1 MSATVVIIGTCDTKL
16 EQLAFL
22 RRQIVAAPGSLTT
35 CLIDVGR
42 HPSSNPDIDVHGSD
56 MLAKY
61 RPELDI
67 STLSRGDFIDAMG
80 SCAMHAVLDMLR
92 EGKLDGIVSAGGSC
106 GTSLC
111 SRVMRS
117 LPIGLPKLVIS
128 TVASGDTGPIVGETD
143 ITLMYSVVDIAGMNP
158 LLRDILSNAGAA
170 IAAAAVSY
178 STRRRSRA
186 QPSMQQTP
194 AKNKKRVGITM
205 FGVTTPGVDAIRE
218 AFEARYPVE
227 TYVFHATGHG
237 GKAMERLIAEGQLD
251 AVIDLTT
258 TEVCDHIM
266 GGVMSAGAERLNAA
280 VQAAIPT
287 IVSLGALDMANF
299 GAKHSVPERYAHRA
313 QVEHNSLVTVVRSS
327 PEDARAIGQF
337 ICDKLRSAANPALI
351 QMWLPLGGI
360 SLFSVPG
367 GPFYDADADAVLFDT
382 IREGLRKTGIRIIE
396 DAGSVNDGAFA
407 ARIVAAMA
415 ELMGL

>member
-22 RRQIVAAPGSLTT
+22 RRQIAAAPGSLTM
-35 CLIDVGR
+35 CIIDVGR
-42 HPSSNPDIDVHGSD
+42 HSSSSQDVDVHASD

-67 STLSRGDFIDAMG
+67 STLSRSDFIDAMG

-117 LPIGLPKLVIS
+117 LPIGLPKLIVS
-128 TVASGDTGPIVGETD
+128 TMASGDTGPIVGETD
-143 ITLMYSVVDIAGMNP
+143 MTLMYSVVDIAGMNP

-178 STRRRSRA
+178 STRRGSHA

-194 AKNKKRVGITM
+194 AKKRVGITM

-218 AFEARYPVE
+218 ALETRYPVE

-258 TEVCDHIM
+258 TEVCDHVM
-266 GGVMSAGAERLNAA
+266 GGVMSAGAERLDAA

-299 GAKHSVPERYAHRA
+299 GAKHSVPKRFARRA
-313 QVEHNSLVTVVRSS
+313 QVEHNSLVTVVRYG
-327 PEDARAIGQF
+327 PTLDPLAAID
-337 ICDKLRSAANPALI
+337 IRSTCE
-351 QMWLPLGGI
+351 
-360 SLFSVPG
+360 F
-367 GPFYDADADAVLFDT
+367 
-382 IREGLRKTGIRIIE
+382 
-396 DAGSVNDGAFA
+396 
-407 ARIVAAMA
+407 
-415 ELMGL
+415 